1 MKTRIFMIC
10 LVIVL
15 MAGCQINSP
24 SPYPGGTGL
33 PMTAVGGELQPL
45 PFTDELQKVL
55 DDGLKVSNGAGISAA
70 VIVPGYK
77 PWVGV
82 SGFSAL
88 D

>member
-1 MKTRIFMIC
+1 
-10 LVIVL
+10 
-15 MAGCQINSP
+15 
-24 SPYPGGTGL
+24 
-33 PMTAVGGELQPL
+33 MTAVGGELQPL
-45 PFTDELQKVL
+45 PLADELQKVL